1 MAQYKSTISFEG
13 KIIIGVNYIYKK
25 DYNLG
30 DIISISNEYGISM
43 KARITEVIEN
53 QDEKGYTME
62 PTFENVE

>member
-1 MAQYKSTISFEG
+1 MIIFMHYYHKTFSF
-13 KIIIGVNYIYKK
+13 
-25 DYNLG
+25 
-30 DIISISNEYGISM
+30 SNEYGISM

>member
-43 KARITEVIEN
+43 NAII
-53 QDEKGYTME
+53 YA
-62 PTFENVE
+62 